1 MKARKFGVRM
11 AVVGMLA
18 AVATGVAGVAGAGV
32 ASACIAQPARS
43 ESFAASLPQ
52 VWPGQHGPTVVGLQL
67 ALRRLGYPLEGTG
80 FYGVHT
86 LVAVHDYQVKHGI
99 KGSGIVGSRTW
110 QALVGGRPAVQTR
123 AGPLTNPGLQ
133 PGARDQQTMWLLA
146 NALERIHPYGDFVM
160 HQPEVPETYGLQWQ
174 ALVKD
179 FQRRAGIKASGI
191 VGPRTWQAL
200 YSVVSIG
207 GGWGC

>member
-1 MKARKFGVRM
+1 MRM
-11 AVVGMLA
+11 AVVGLLA

-32 ASACIAQPARS
+32 ASACTAQSATS
-43 ESFAASLPQ
+43 AAFAASLPQ

-86 LVAVHDYQVKHGI
+86 LVAVHDYQIKHHI
-99 KGSGIVGSRTW
+99 KGSGIVGSKTW
-110 QALVGGRPAVQTR
+110 QALVGGKPTVQTH
-123 AGPLTNPGLQ
+123 AGPVTNPQLR
-133 PGARDQQTMWLLA
+133 PGDREQQTMWLLA
-146 NALERIHPYGDFVM
+146 DALERIHPYDDFVT
-160 HQPEVPETYGLQWQ
+160 HQPEVPETYGPQWQ
-174 ALVKD
+174 ARVKD

-191 VGPRTWQAL
+191 VGPQTWQAL
-200 YSVVSIG
+200 YSVVSIE